1 MLYTVYIPERLEV
14 DVLVIRYTCKS
25 GSGSRLEYEYLDSE
39 FLKHGKF
46 IHLRWNCIIRCVSI
60 RFTEIF
66 LAKNVIFF
74 ESESESAEVA
84 PCIFVVVEFDRHF
97 AATDCC
103 EKRKSLALS
112 WKKLFQAADVN
123 VPFRERSRPHYIFS
137 AFKYDE
143 QNRRW
148 HPCVRLACPL
158 GVLQSPL
165 TSTINDLSPCPS
177 PLIPVVGVR
186 ATVERTRVQ
195 RCSESHFCDTH
206 VPG

>member
-1 MLYTVYIPERLEV
+1 MCINSFYRNFSRE
-14 DVLVIRYTCKS
+14 KS
-25 GSGSRLEYEYLDSE
+25 YLLRIWIWICRGCSMYFRSCRVRPTFRRNGLLRKKEKSR
-39 FLKHGKF
+39 
-46 IHLRWNCIIRCVSI
+46 
-60 RFTEIF
+60 
-66 LAKNVIFF
+66 
-74 ESESESAEVA
+74 
-84 PCIFVVVEFDRHF
+84 VE
-97 AATDCC
+97 
-103 EKRKSLALS
+103 S